1 MNQALP
7 VREPLNEAVLAP
19 TGITAFA
26 CQDYAGAF
34 ASAVVQEGFTIVGK
48 VEQEDDFGMP
58 AWMHNASFLARG
70 SGDFVHK
77 SGDQASWPTRR
88 VSVVFGNPPCSGFSV
103 LTRSAKWQEAG
114 LSGVE
119 ARQNHCMYDLI
130 DHAVRCAAEVVVFES
145 VQAAST
151 TGARLM
157 QELHRRLEER
167 TGKHW
172 HLTSVL
178 MNAMSVG
185 GWPDRRRFFFVAS
198 RRGPVDMP
206 AATGMSRPLSECI
219 GDLVDAVDDDPI
231 SPFSLVKTPKALRHG
246 KLAEFHWPQGMPC
259 SQAFEQAEKLGYT
272 GPPPDRSDRILNQFT
287 SARWKWD
294 APARVVTGGVM
305 DTAVH
310 PIMPR
315 TFTHAEIGR
324 MMGFPSNYDLT
335 GITKMKGAGRALY
348 GKGIPAQ
355 SGRWVMEGVRRH
367 LLNMSMKS
375 DIEPTPVGTSGFLW
389 SVDVTSFW
397 RGNRFATWEQPE
409 LFADGVGT

>member
-1 MNQALP
+1 M
-7 VREPLNEAVLAP
+7 RHPLNETAEAP

-70 SGDFVHK
+70 ASDFIHR
-77 SGDQASWPTRR
+77 SDLATNWPARR
-88 VSVVFGNPPCSGFSV
+88 VNVVFGNPPCSGFSV
-103 LTRSAKWQEAG
+103 LTRSSKWQEAG

-119 ARQNHCMYDLI
+119 ARQNHCMYDMI

-151 TGARLM
+151 TGAKLM
-157 QELHRRLEER
+157 VALHDRLEER
-167 TGKHW
+167 TGKTW

-198 RRGPVDMP
+198 RKGPVEMP
-206 AATGMSRPLSECI
+206 AATGAARPLSECI
-219 GDLVDAVDDDPI
+219 GDLIDTVEDDPR
-231 SPFSLVKTPKALRHG
+231 SPYSLVLTPKAQRHA
-246 KLAEFHWPQGMPC
+246 KLAEFDWPQGMPC
-259 SQAFEQAEKLGYT
+259 SAAYERAVERGYA
-272 GPPPDRSDRILNQFT
+272 GPAPDRSDRILNQFT
-287 SARWKWD
+287 SSRWRWD
-294 APARVVTGGVM
+294 QPARVVTGAIM

-310 PIMPR
+310 PVRPR
-315 TFTHAEIGR
+315 CFTHAEVGR
-324 MMGFPSNYDLT
+324 IMGFPSQYDLT
-335 GITKMKGAGRALY
+335 GITKMGGKGRALY

-367 LLNMSMKS
+367 LLNVSLKD
-375 DIEPTPVGTSGFLW
+375 DIEPIPVGTSGRLW

-397 RGNRFATWEQPE
+397 RGNSIAAGEQLAFFDE
-409 LFADGVGT
+409 GVSA